1 MSDLTD
7 KWTASHQCHL
17 ATGLICAALE
27 AQHTRD
33 QGEGHKLLQ
42 SSGVTEALEVAEAL
56 LSDLFTRIE
65 GYERLSTKVGI
76 VPDGEAK
83 AAQPEAGPQAA
94 AGGAPQKTDNPG

>member
-7 KWTASHQCHL
+7 NWTASHQCHL

-65 GYERLSTKVGI
+65 GYEHLSRKVGI
-76 VPDGEAK
+76 VPNCEATK
-83 AAQPEAGPQAA
+83 PETGASPEAG
-94 AGGAPQKTDNPG
+94 GKERAPR